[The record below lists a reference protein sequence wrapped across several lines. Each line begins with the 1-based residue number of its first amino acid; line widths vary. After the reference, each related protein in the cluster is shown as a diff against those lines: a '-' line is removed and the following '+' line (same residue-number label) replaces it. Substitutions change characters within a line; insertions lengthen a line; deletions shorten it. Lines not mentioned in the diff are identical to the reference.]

1 MLAEC
6 LLNVVS
12 PGPESKGRWQAP
24 ALSSLVSRLAQP
36 PGKPP
41 QPSSPSWHQPPQ
53 QADQEVFLDASS
65 DEEDKEAASAG
76 PGPEAGGQE
85 LNLSIYSA
93 AAGPFKALLACVG
106 QAPGACYLLC
116 CAAIARNHVHM
127 QRLLVCFAA
136 TQNLSLNVPQSLC
149 FCCLLVF
156 VVLQMMSQAFLHQV
170 CCSWCTCCCCTC
182 VQEQVQTGHTYVAW
196 CSAAFRQ
203 ACTSLQASK
212 LVSTSAILSSDFIAL
227 QVSVF
232 GGVLV
237 NLCPLPTLK
246 ALFSCSALVSSLLIT
261 HRRPTTRQKHQQS
274 VGNLA
279 VATAQQSRLL
289 LQARPLLCPPSNTA
303 SGLNATHCTLSSAL
317 SSSNSQLAHSRLT
330 ERLCNASR
338 CHAYDKLTQYQNMSK
353 KKKRKEYTCWR
364 PFVEKPSTIPAC
376 PGNMSNLSSCRQ
388 TS

>member
-232 GGVLV
+232 AGVLV
-237 NLCPLPTLK
+237 TLEPLPFANAEGPLQLLSTGQQPAHYTQAAHHQAEAPAVSGQPSSGHSPAK
-246 ALFSCSALVSSLLIT
+246 PAAAPGKTSLVSPL
-261 HRRPTTRQKHQQS
+261 KHSKRFERYTLHSQQRFEF
-274 VGNLA
+274 
-279 VATAQQSRLL
+279 QQ
-289 LQARPLLCPPSNTA
+289 QPA
-303 SGLNATHCTLSSAL
+303 G
-317 SSSNSQLAHSRLT
+317 
-330 ERLCNASR
+330 
-338 CHAYDKLTQYQNMSK
+338 
-353 KKKRKEYTCWR
+353 
-364 PFVEKPSTIPAC
+364 PF
-376 PGNMSNLSSCRQ
+376 
-388 TS
+388 